1 MTKLINEAE
10 IKDTSIET
18 HQTLNRSEYIK
29 MKIEIK
35 HRYTENVLYAC
46 DAENLKDAVIESVN
60 KKTDLR
66 GADLRDA
73 NLRDANLRGAD
84 FHDANLGGAD
94 LGGTNLR
101 GVNLGGANL
110 RGADFRGEKIAI
122 CPISMSGTTWDILI
136 SESYLVIGCQRHP
149 HDEWKAF
156 TADEINMMESRAST
170 FWTAN
175 KTWLLS
181 ACKAHRKESLA
192 FRKANPESEVKSD

>member
-1 MTKLINEAE
+1 
-10 IKDTSIET
+10 
-18 HQTLNRSEYIK
+18 

-66 GADLRDA
+66 GADLRDANLRDANLRGADFHDANLGGADLGGA